1 MALTEPNRTVHLGE
15 SSRIVHWQGLGE
27 TIALAAAEEGAA
39 ALIICGRSEENGRKV
54 RSRGCCCCAQRSRGC
69 AWSLFVMASVS
80 CLIMHIGSLVSTCSV
95 ARFLQTLLDA
105 CTPAGSSCHRGEGR
119 EGVVR

>member
-1 MALTEPNRTVHLGE
+1 MALTEPNGTVHLGE

-54 RSRGCCCCAQRSRGC
+54 RSRGSCCCVPSGPAVLRGP
-69 AWSLFVMASVS
+69 SLSWRAFRV
-80 CLIMHIGSLVSTCSV
+80 
-95 ARFLQTLLDA
+95 
-105 CTPAGSSCHRGEGR
+105 
-119 EGVVR
+119 